1 MLVGAGHARPAAFRQ
16 AVVCRTPPRGVED
29 AAPYRTSRQV
39 CRGRIYAARSLLAVS
54 RLPYTSR
61 GAVKTAPYKAP
72 ITGRPVGR
80 GLDPSVALG
89 VYCNF

>member
-1 MLVGAGHARPAAFRQ
+1 MGGGVGGGPAGPAAFRET
-16 AVVCRTPPRGVED
+16 AVCRAPPRGVED

-39 CRGRIYAARSLLAVS
+39 CRGRIYAARSLLAGS

-72 ITGRPVGR
+72 VIVI
-80 GLDPSVALG
+80 L
-89 VYCNF
+89 

>member
-1 MLVGAGHARPAAFRQ
+1 MPGPQPSGRQ
-16 AVVCRTPPRGVED
+16 TFAVHIPRSVED

-39 CRGRIYAARSLLAVS
+39 CRGRIYAARSLLAGS

-72 ITGRPVGR
+72 VIVI
-80 GLDPSVALG
+80 L
-89 VYCNF
+89 

>member
-1 MLVGAGHARPAAFRQ
+1 MPGPRLSGSQSSAVHA
-16 AVVCRTPPRGVED
+16 RGVED

-39 CRGRIYAARSLLAVS
+39 CRGRIYAARSLLAGS

-72 ITGRPVGR
+72 VIVI
-80 GLDPSVALG
+80 L
-89 VYCNF
+89 